1 MRRRQVAAQL
11 KRGEAFAERVKFP
24 RGVRDGPAP
33 EARCPTTE
41 RCERAKGGER
51 WALRSNELSPI
62 IPKGVY
68 CGPLNFPEGLPSRG
82 DQRWADHVEPLR
94 YRRNRRPDK
103 STSTEPRRTL
113 QASALALRSWTVRQ
127 RLAAAGFGVAFA
139 LLIGIPTVLIPNPVF
154 GRQVPVLLWN
164 YPVWIASSILAG
176 MLAATY
182 VRAARGIAEARAI
195 DDTGDA
201 PSRLGMVG
209 GVLAWFAVGCPVCN
223 KLALLALGYSG
234 AITWF
239 APVQPLLAAAALVTT
254 AAALLMRLRG
264 QTLCSTSLPVVAR
277 IRT

>member
-1 MRRRQVAAQL
+1 
-11 KRGEAFAERVKFP
+11 
-24 RGVRDGPAP
+24 
-33 EARCPTTE
+33 
-41 RCERAKGGER
+41 
-51 WALRSNELSPI
+51 
-62 IPKGVY
+62 
-68 CGPLNFPEGLPSRG
+68 
-82 DQRWADHVEPLR
+82 
-94 YRRNRRPDK
+94 
-103 STSTEPRRTL
+103 
-113 QASALALRSWTVRQ
+113 
-127 RLAAAGFGVAFA
+127 
-139 LLIGIPTVLIPNPVF
+139 
-154 GRQVPVLLWN
+154 
-164 YPVWIASSILAG
+164 